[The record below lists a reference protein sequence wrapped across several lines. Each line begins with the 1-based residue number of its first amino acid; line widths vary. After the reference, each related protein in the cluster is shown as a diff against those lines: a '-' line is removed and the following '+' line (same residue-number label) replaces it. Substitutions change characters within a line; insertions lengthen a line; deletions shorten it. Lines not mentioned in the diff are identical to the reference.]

1 MEGEPVLLPI
11 KRAKKI
17 KLTLPSKRVA
27 ALSLQEWME
36 LICKPLLSLVELVRL
51 KRTCKSFAAYKVLN
65 TWIAQKEKAAFGGIR
80 REHWNKFAPTNQ
92 PKVITPEFFDKHKG
106 KFIIVKTVW
115 IGMVNAKKRYE
126 MQVCSSK
133 ELLLDNAQIFGKV
146 HPTHLHWTYVDYTD
160 EKGQLTR
167 EYVTGITEELISYN
181 LNFK

>member
-1 MEGEPVLLPI
+1 MEGEPVLPV

-17 KLTLPSKRVA
+17 KLTLPSKRVV

-106 KFIIVKTVW
+106 KFIIVDSIWKGTSGW
-115 IGMVNAKKRYE
+115 NHKYSL
-126 MQVCSSK
+126 QVCSSK
-133 ELLLDNAQIFGKV
+133 ELLLQRAQIFGEVKGIF
-146 HPTHLHWTYVDYTD
+146 LDWTFIEYNDERGQIWRQYT
-160 EKGQLTR
+160 
-167 EYVTGITEELISYN
+167 TGITQELISFN
-181 LNFK
+181 LDF